1 MTIKK
6 MRDEDETQ
14 SFTVNLA
21 RVVLGRTKNGREV
34 STLVVETAE
43 PSAETAKKPK
53 SGRKLPP
60 CAANALSALRY
71 AIDEVGQPAPP
82 SNHIPRGRTV
92 VSETQWKNYATVRS
106 LKDNPD
112 SFRKEFVRGCAKLL
126 AEEMIGILDTYI

>member
-82 SNHIPRGRTV
+82 QTTFREAGQWCPKPSGKTTQLSGR
-92 VSETQWKNYATVRS
+92 
-106 LKDNPD
+106 
-112 SFRKEFVRGCAKLL
+112 
-126 AEEMIGILDTYI
+126 